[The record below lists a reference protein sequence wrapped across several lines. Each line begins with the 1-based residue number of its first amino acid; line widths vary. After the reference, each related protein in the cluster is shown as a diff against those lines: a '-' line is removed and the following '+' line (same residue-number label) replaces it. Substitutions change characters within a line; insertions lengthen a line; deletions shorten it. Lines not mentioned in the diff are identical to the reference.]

1 MEKKIMTHP
10 QIEQTIAHYHD
21 LSETERRQVDRHLTD
36 CDSCAAWLT
45 ACQSTDKALS
55 GFLVQRQSQVNLV
68 APDTHSLFSAGR
80 SGQNRFRLPQ
90 FSNLFGAIGRL
101 TGVLLIA
108 GVVVWFAL
116 TLRGRAYPAGSIRT
130 TPAGT
135 TIVEAGRE
143 LLFIVTPDPDVLVLD
158 PVSLAQVGNL
168 SLNVTEGPAVAPN
181 GDLYFIAGFYNL
193 VVLEMATGQQRVIS
207 TVTDPLRIQTTATES
222 VLAVTP
228 DGRRIVVSHY
238 WTPPEGG
245 AAEEITEFWRT
256 VVDVESGALLATI
269 PQAREHVRTSDTAAC
284 LGAYMLPA
292 YDNQSLYEL
301 CLWNR
306 GPLLRTLDL
315 QQGAIVNVVR
325 DDDLSEAYFGALS
338 SDGQRLYVLTRS
350 GQISIFNLPDLTLEE
365 TVTLAAGGGPAH
377 IQDYGGRAVFS
388 PDGSLLYLNDRD
400 EPDTLYA
407 IDVATWQTVAQARL
421 AEGES
426 VHNLTLSADG
436 TRLYL
441 LSGSY
446 PHEPLQLSMWDTTT
460 LFKQQVV
467 IMPETVYE
475 PARILAVNLSPAAFT
490 RLFPATTNAPSP

>member
-1 MEKKIMTHP
+1 MTHP
-10 QIEQTIAHYHD
+10 QIEQMMAHYYD
-21 LSETERRQVDRHLTD
+21 LNETERRQVDRHVQG

-45 ACQSTDKALS
+45 ACQSMDKVLS
-55 GFLVQRQSQVNLV
+55 DFVVQRQLQVNPVTPNAHSPFSV
-68 APDTHSLFSAGR
+68 AWSDQS
-80 SGQNRFRLPQ
+80 RFRLPQ
-90 FSNLFGAIGRL
+90 LSTLFGAVSRL
-101 TGVLLIA
+101 AGVLLIA

-116 TLRGRAYPAGSIRT
+116 TLRNREYPSGSIRT
-130 TPAGT
+130 APAGT
-135 TIVEAGRE
+135 AIVEAGRE
-143 LLFIVTPDPDVLVLD
+143 LLFIVTPDPNVLVFD
-158 PVSLAQVGNL
+158 PFSLAQVGNL
-168 SLNVTEGPAVAPN
+168 SLNVTEGPTVAPN

-193 VVLEMATGQQRVIS
+193 AVLEMATGQQRVIT
-207 TVTDPLRIQTTATES
+207 TVTDPLRTQTGAADR

-228 DGRRIVVSHY
+228 DGQRIVVSHY

-284 LGAYMLPA
+284 LGAYMLPGP
-292 YDNQSLYEL
+292 DNQSLYEL

-306 GPLLRTLDL
+306 GPLLRMLDL
-315 QQGAIVNVVR
+315 QQGAIVSVVR
-325 DDDLSEAYFGALS
+325 DDALSEAYFGALS

-350 GQISIFNLPDLTLEE
+350 GQIAIFSLPDLTLEE

-388 PDGSLLYLNDRD
+388 PDGRLLYLNDRD

-446 PHEPLQLSMWDTTT
+446 PREPLRLSMWDTLT
-460 LFKQQVV
+460 LSRQQAV

-475 PARILAVNLSPAAFT
+475 PARILAVNLPPVAFT